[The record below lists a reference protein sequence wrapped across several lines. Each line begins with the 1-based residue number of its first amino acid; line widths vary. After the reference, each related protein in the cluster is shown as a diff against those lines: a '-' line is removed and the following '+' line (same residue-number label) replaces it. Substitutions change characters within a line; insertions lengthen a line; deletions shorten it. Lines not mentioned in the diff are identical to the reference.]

1 MKECTVP
8 KKKSPLLLVCYIIS
22 FIIIILLLISASTQI
37 FEIMKWNDYFK
48 NSYITEIQPKGEAEI
63 NTILYNVSN
72 ISDNQ
77 QKLNEIAKWE
87 LDGFESYHWG
97 NKSYC
102 IYPDQFSN
110 VVQHVTC
117 PLLPFFN
124 CCPFQKTES
133 GKIRVLNTF
142 WPINLTPYDDSPYWI
157 AYYRTG
163 ACKELAILF
172 NYVANK
178 IGRAHV

>member
-1 MKECTVP
+1 MNECTVP
-8 KKKSPLLLVCYIIS
+8 KKKSPLLRVCYIIS

-97 NKSYC
+97 NKSY
-102 IYPDQFSN
+102 S
-110 VVQHVTC
+110 H
-117 PLLPFFN
+117 PL
-124 CCPFQKTES
+124 
-133 GKIRVLNTF
+133 
-142 WPINLTPYDDSPYWI
+142 
-157 AYYRTG
+157 
-163 ACKELAILF
+163 
-172 NYVANK
+172 
-178 IGRAHV
+178 